1 MFSFQGVYELLSG
14 ELKWWFLTGF
24 LIGTAI
30 FCVKRAWLG
39 FAIFLIG
46 TIFVGSFVVRPTVV
60 LTLAEKFSDLL
71 NIGG

>member
-30 FCVKRAWLG
+30 FCIKRAWLG
-39 FAIFLIG
+39 FFIFLIG
-46 TIFVGSFVVRPTVV
+46 TIFIGGFVIRPEVV
-60 LTLAEKFSDLL
+60 LTMSERFADLL
-71 NIGG
+71 NMGK